1 MLHGKDCGHSSDQC
15 FVLKKQAD
23 KLKSSTS
30 SSQEHNYNDLHT
42 LIKSEIRKAS
52 KPRKRS
58 KKVPNKDLQAFE
70 EMSISSHDTESHV
83 SEEETYASDS
93 EAEWNE
99 GSDETIDN
107 MLNNSVYSDF
117 SNTHLINKRLNK
129 KKKERILKSLNNYSL
144 P

>member
-1 MLHGKDCGHSSDQC
+1 MLYGKDCGHSSDQC

-23 KLKSSTS
+23 TLKSSTR
-30 SSQEHNYNDLHT
+30 SSQEHNYGDLHA
-42 LIKSEIRKAS
+42 LIKREIRKAS

-58 KKVPNKDLQAFE
+58 KNIHNKDLQAFE
-70 EMSISSHDTESHV
+70 EMSISSSSHDTASHV
-83 SEEETYASDS
+83 SGEDIYASDS

-117 SNTHLINKRLNK
+117 NNKHSINKRLN
-129 KKKERILKSLNNYSL
+129 KKERILKSLNNYSL